1 MISRFDGM
9 YEQLVEIT
17 TPSGAME
24 TFITRPQDGGPF
36 APVILYMDIWGVRE
50 ELYDIARKVGT
61 VGYCCL
67 VPDLYH
73 RQGRVRH
80 AFYDDNGRMIT
91 LESLSEERKE
101 MVRAPGRELRD
112 DMVVEDTGAM
122 LKMLAQDRSVRP
134 GPVGALGYCMG
145 GRHVFR
151 VAGAYPDRFKANACL
166 HGSDLVIAGDDSPH
180 LSAVKSQGEL
190 YCGYA
195 EHDSYA
201 TTPIITAIAFESLGL
216 PARGAHRRGAWLRA
230 AGSRRLCQ
238 ACRQSRL
245 GIDLRDVPPAVGP
258 SLSKGQLAGRSTA
271 RSARSRP
278 ASSLSEWEANP
289 A

>member
-50 ELYDIARKVGT
+50 ELYDIARKVAA

-101 MVRAPGRELRD
+101 LVRAPGRELRD
-112 DMVVEDTGAM
+112 DMRDVEHARARSFGASGTGRRTG
-122 LKMLAQDRSVRP
+122 LLHGRP
-134 GPVGALGYCMG
+134 ARVPRGGRVSGPV
-145 GRHVFR
+145 
-151 VAGAYPDRFKANACL
+151 
-166 HGSDLVIAGDDSPH
+166 
-180 LSAVKSQGEL
+180 QGER
-190 YCGYA
+190 
-195 EHDSYA
+195 
-201 TTPIITAIAFESLGL
+201 L
-216 PARGAHRRGAWLRA
+216 PARLRPRHRGQRLAAFERGEI
-230 AGSRRLCQ
+230 AG
-238 ACRQSRL
+238 
-245 GIDLRDVPPAVGP
+245 
-258 SLSKGQLAGRSTA
+258 
-271 RSARSRP
+271 
-278 ASSLSEWEANP
+278 
-289 A
+289 

>member
-50 ELYDIARKVGT
+50 ELYDIARKVAT
-61 VGYCCL
+61 
-67 VPDLYH
+67 
-73 RQGRVRH
+73 
-80 AFYDDNGRMIT
+80 FYDDNGRMIT

-101 MVRAPGRELRD
+101 MVRAPGRGLSD
-112 DMVVEDTGAM
+112 DMVVEDTDAM
-122 LKMLAQDRSVRP
+122 LRMLAQDRSVRP

-166 HGSDLVIAGDDSPH
+166 HGSDLVIAGNDSPH
-180 LSAVKSQGEL
+180 LSAAKSQGEL

-201 TTPIITAIAFESLGL
+201 TKPIIAAIADAMRSSQAVYQPVVHIGAEHGYAL
-216 PARGAHRRGAWLRA
+216 P
-230 AGSRRLCQ
+230 
-238 ACRQSRL
+238 
-245 GIDLRDVPPAVGP
+245 DRDVYAKHAANRDWE
-258 SLSKGQLAGRSTA
+258 SIFAMFRRQLGRH
-271 RSARSRP
+271 
-278 ASSLSEWEANP
+278 
-289 A
+289 

>member
-1 MISRFDGM
+1 M

-24 TFITRPQDGGPF
+24 TFITRPQDGSPF
-36 APVILYMDIWGVRE
+36 APVVLYMDIWGVRE
-50 ELYDIARKVGT
+50 ELYDIARKVAT

-101 MVRAPGRELRD
+101 MVRAPGRELSD

-166 HGSDLVIAGDDSPH
+166 HGSDLVIAGNDSPH
-180 LSAVKSQGEL
+180 LSAAKSQGEL

-201 TTPIITAIAFESLGL
+201 TKPIIAAIADAMRSSQAVYQPVVHIGAEHGYAL
-216 PARGAHRRGAWLRA
+216 P
-230 AGSRRLCQ
+230 
-238 ACRQSRL
+238 
-245 GIDLRDVPPAVGP
+245 DRDVYAKHAANRDWE
-258 SLSKGQLAGRSTA
+258 SIFAMFRRQLAAS
-271 RSARSRP
+271 P
-278 ASSLSEWEANP
+278 A
-289 A
+289 

>member
-1 MISRFDGM
+1 M

-50 ELYDIARKVGT
+50 ELYDIARKVAT

-101 MVRAPGRELRD
+101 MVRAPGRELSD
-112 DMVVEDTGAM
+112 DMVVEDTDAM
-122 LKMLAQDRSVRP
+122 LKCSRKIVRCVRDRSARW
-134 GPVGALGYCMG
+134 ATAWE
-145 GRHVFR
+145 
-151 VAGAYPDRFKANACL
+151 AGTC
-166 HGSDLVIAGDDSPH
+166 
-180 LSAVKSQGEL
+180 SAWQ
-190 YCGYA
+190 
-195 EHDSYA
+195 
-201 TTPIITAIAFESLGL
+201 
-216 PARGAHRRGAWLRA
+216 ARIRT
-230 AGSRRLCQ
+230 GSRRTP
-238 ACRQSRL
+238 ACTAPTSSS
-245 GIDLRDVPPAVGP
+245 PATT
-258 SLSKGQLAGRSTA
+258 R
-271 RSARSRP
+271 RI
-278 ASSLSEWEANP
+278 
-289 A
+289 

>member
-1 MISRFDGM
+1 VAS
-9 YEQLVEIT
+9 
-17 TPSGAME
+17 
-24 TFITRPQDGGPF
+24 
-36 APVILYMDIWGVRE
+36 
-50 ELYDIARKVGT
+50 

-101 MVRAPGRELRD
+101 MVRAPGRALSD

-122 LKMLAQDRSVRP
+122 LKMLAQDPSVRP

-151 VAGAYPDRFKANACL
+151 VAGAYPDRFKANASL
-166 HGSDLVIAGDDSPH
+166 HGSDLVIAGNDSPH
-180 LSAVKSQGEL
+180 LSAARSQGEL

-201 TTPIITAIAFESLGL
+201 TKPIMAAIADAMRSSQAVYDVYAKHAANRDWESIF
-216 PARGAHRRGAWLRA
+216 AMFRR
-230 AGSRRLCQ
+230 
-238 ACRQSRL
+238 
-245 GIDLRDVPPAVGP
+245 
-258 SLSKGQLAGRSTA
+258 QLDR
-271 RSARSRP
+271 
-278 ASSLSEWEANP
+278 
-289 A
+289 

>member
-24 TFITRPQDGGPF
+24 TFIARPQDGGPF

-50 ELYDIARKVGT
+50 ELYDIARKVAT

-101 MVRAPGRELRD
+101 MVRAPGRKLSD

-151 VAGAYPDRFKANACL
+151 VAGAHPDRFKANACL
-166 HGSDLVIAGDDSPH
+166 HGSDLVIAGNDSPH
-180 LSAVKSQGEL
+180 LSAAKSHGEL

-201 TTPIITAIAFESLGL
+201 TKPIIAAIADAMRSSPAVYQPVVHIGAEHGYAL
-216 PARGAHRRGAWLRA
+216 P
-230 AGSRRLCQ
+230 
-238 ACRQSRL
+238 
-245 GIDLRDVPPAVGP
+245 DRDVYAKHAANRDWE
-258 SLSKGQLAGRSTA
+258 SIFAMFRRQLGR
-271 RSARSRP
+271 
-278 ASSLSEWEANP
+278 
-289 A
+289 

>member
-1 MISRFDGM
+1 M

-50 ELYDIARKVGT
+50 ELYDIARKVAT

-101 MVRAPGRELRD
+101 MVRAPGRKLSD

-122 LKMLAQDRSVRP
+122 LKMLAQDRSVRAGTGRRAGLLHGRP
-134 GPVGALGYCMG
+134 ARVPRGGRVSGPV
-145 GRHVFR
+145 
-151 VAGAYPDRFKANACL
+151 
-166 HGSDLVIAGDDSPH
+166 
-180 LSAVKSQGEL
+180 QGER
-190 YCGYA
+190 
-195 EHDSYA
+195 
-201 TTPIITAIAFESLGL
+201 L
-216 PARGAHRRGAWLRA
+216 PARLRPRHRR
-230 AGSRRLCQ
+230 Q
-238 ACRQSRL
+238 
-245 GIDLRDVPPAVGP
+245 
-258 SLSKGQLAGRSTA
+258 
-271 RSARSRP
+271 
-278 ASSLSEWEANP
+278 
-289 A
+289 